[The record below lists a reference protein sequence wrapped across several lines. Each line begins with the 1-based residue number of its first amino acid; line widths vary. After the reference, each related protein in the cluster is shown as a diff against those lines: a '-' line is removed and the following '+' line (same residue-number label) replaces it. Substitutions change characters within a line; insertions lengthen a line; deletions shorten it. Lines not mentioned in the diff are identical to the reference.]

1 MYLVA
6 CKYEEIQKI
15 INVLSCLG
23 NLIVARTMCLLYYCI
38 AMEVIKGFPSLPVL
52 DKQFLV
58 MWFLVLVYLFFF
70 VGLAYMQVF
79 QVLPP
84 LSYPENFPGYFT
96 DVNRYL
102 NYILFGDFSGHI
114 LYFKSV
120 IFCNLS
126 SLYRS
131 CEVHCN
137 SSSQIINV
145 IWVWERHKITDTTNS
160 NEPIKHL
167 IGGEISST

>member
-1 MYLVA
+1 MSRQSHCGKNYVL
-6 CKYEEIQKI
+6 I
-15 INVLSCLG
+15 I
-23 NLIVARTMCLLYYCI
+23 LLYCNGSHQGI
-38 AMEVIKGFPSLPVL
+38 SISSSPRQAIFGNVISRFIV
-52 DKQFLV
+52 FV
-58 MWFLVLVYLFFF
+58 FFF

-102 NYILFGDFSGHI
+102 TYILFGDFSGHF

>member
-1 MYLVA
+1 MVA

-58 MWFLVLVYLFFF
+58 MWFLVLVYLFFSLDLHIWRF
-70 VGLAYMQVF
+70 SKFYHHCHILKIFRVISPTLIGT
-79 QVLPP
+79 LPISS
-84 LSYPENFPGYFT
+84 LEIFLGIF
-96 DVNRYL
+96 
-102 NYILFGDFSGHI
+102 

-126 SLYRS
+126 SLDRS

-137 SSSQIINV
+137 SSCQIINV
-145 IWVWERHKITDTTNS
+145 IWVWERHKITDTSNS

-167 IGGEISST
+167 IGGEISNT

>member
-1 MYLVA
+1 MSWQSHCGKNY
-6 CKYEEIQKI
+6 
-15 INVLSCLG
+15 VL
-23 NLIVARTMCLLYYCI
+23 I
-38 AMEVIKGFPSLPVL
+38 
-52 DKQFLV
+52 
-58 MWFLVLVYLFFF
+58 
-70 VGLAYMQVF
+70 
-79 QVLPP
+79 
-84 LSYPENFPGYFT
+84 
-96 DVNRYL
+96 
-102 NYILFGDFSGHI
+102 ILFYCNGSHQGISISSSPRQAIFGNVISRFSVFVFFSLDLHICRFSKFYHHCHI
-114 LYFKSV
+114 LKIFRV
-120 IFCNLS
+120 ISPTLIGTLPISSLEIFLGISYISKALFSAIS

>member
-1 MYLVA
+1 MYYRVLA
-6 CKYEEIQKI
+6 ISLWQELCAYHI
-15 INVLSCLG
+15 IVLQWKSSRDFHPSSHRQAIFGNVISRFS
-23 NLIVARTMCLLYYCI
+23 VF
-38 AMEVIKGFPSLPVL
+38 V
-52 DKQFLV
+52 
-58 MWFLVLVYLFFF
+58 FF

-79 QVLPP
+79 QVSPP

-102 NYILFGDFSGHI
+102 TYILFRDFSGHF

-145 IWVWERHKITDTTNS
+145 I
-160 NEPIKHL
+160 
-167 IGGEISST
+167 

>member
-1 MYLVA
+1 MFVELKMFTKFNVLY
-6 CKYEEIQKI
+6 IW

-23 NLIVARTMCLLYYCI
+23 NLIVARTMCFYCNGSHQGI
-38 AMEVIKGFPSLPVL
+38 SISSSPRQAIFGNVISRFSV
-52 DKQFLV
+52 FV
-58 MWFLVLVYLFFF
+58 FF

-79 QVLPP
+79 QVSPP

-102 NYILFGDFSGHI
+102 TYILFGDFSGHF
-114 LYFKSV
+114 LHFKSV

-145 IWVWERHKITDTTNS
+145 I
-160 NEPIKHL
+160 
-167 IGGEISST
+167 